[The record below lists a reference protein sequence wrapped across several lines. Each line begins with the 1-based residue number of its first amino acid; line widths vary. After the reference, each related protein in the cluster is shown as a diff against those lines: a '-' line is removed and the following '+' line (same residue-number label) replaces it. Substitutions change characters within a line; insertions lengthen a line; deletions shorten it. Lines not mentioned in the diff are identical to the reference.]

1 MVITPLRASPVA
13 SAPAG
18 GERDSARDVST
29 LEVLRV
35 DMTRGDFFAQVRA
48 SIRSGAV
55 LLDEVQRCARALKEA
70 DGGRP
75 AATESAA
82 ACRVWQCLRGG
93 AASSQAAGDHRLATP
108 IDLSGVTDGPEHVAR
123 LRRDAQDLCGLLRLS
138 LCDSADLQLA
148 RSVLSDAEA
157 FLATIEAR
165 AATTGLTPSDVWR
178 QLQSESLPPAS
189 PAGGT
194 AASSSAR
201 KV

>member
-18 GERDSARDVST
+18 GERDVST

-108 IDLSGVTDGPEHVAR
+108 IDLSGVTDVSHLFCSWIGCSSNRPTGVA
-123 LRRDAQDLCGLLRLS
+123 AAAGTF
-138 LCDSADLQLA
+138 SADLSGWDTS
-148 RSVLSDAEA
+148 SVTDMYYMFRDASV
-157 FLATIEAR
+157 FNGDV
-165 AATTGLTPSDVWR
+165 AAID
-178 QLQSESLPPAS
+178 PPE
-189 PAGGT
+189 T
-194 AASSSAR
+194 E
-201 KV
+201 

>member
-1 MVITPLRASPVA
+1 M
-13 SAPAG
+13 
-18 GERDSARDVST
+18 
-29 LEVLRV
+29 
-35 DMTRGDFFAQVRA
+35 
-48 SIRSGAV
+48 
-55 LLDEVQRCARALKEA
+55 
-70 DGGRP
+70 
-75 AATESAA
+75 
-82 ACRVWQCLRGG
+82 WQCLRGG

-108 IDLSGVTDGPEHVAR
+108 IDLSGVTDVAR

-189 PAGGT
+189 PAGGA